1 MTLIEL
7 QKIIGDHINVTIS
20 ELSPEQ
26 LKIENEKSALVIG
39 LSKQYI
45 STQNTIIKAAQ
56 LMGDNEKMKKTIQET
71 AFLKQ

>member
-7 QKIIGDHINVTIS
+7 QKIIGDRINVTIS
-20 ELSPEQ
+20 DMSPEQ
-26 LKIENEKSALVIG
+26 MKIENEKSALVIG

-56 LMGDNEKMKKTIQET
+56 LMGDNEKMKKTVQET
-71 AFLKQ
+71 AFLKE

>member
-7 QKIIGDHINVTIS
+7 QKIIGDRINVTIS
-20 ELSPEQ
+20 DMSPEQ
-26 LKIENEKSALVIG
+26 MKIENEKSSLVIG

-56 LMGDNEKMKKTIQET
+56 LMGDNEKMKKTIQDT
-71 AFLKQ
+71 AFLRQ

>member
-7 QKIIGDHINVTIS
+7 QKIIGDRINVTIS
-20 ELSPEQ
+20 DMSPEQ
-26 LKIENEKSALVIG
+26 MKIENEKSALVIG

-56 LMGDNEKMKKTIQET
+56 LMGDNEKMKKTIQDT
-71 AFLKQ
+71 AFLRQ

>member
-7 QKIIGDHINVTIS
+7 QKIIGDRINVTIS
-20 ELSPEQ
+20 DMSPEQ
-26 LKIENEKSALVIG
+26 MKIENEKSALVIG

-56 LMGDNEKMKKTIQET
+56 LMGDNEKTKKTIQDT
-71 AFLKQ
+71 AFLRQ

>member
-7 QKIIGDHINVTIS
+7 QKIIGDRINVTIS
-20 ELSPEQ
+20 DMSPEQ
-26 LKIENEKSALVIG
+26 MKIENEKSALAIG

-56 LMGDNEKMKKTIQET
+56 LMGDNEKMKKTIQDT
-71 AFLKQ
+71 AFLRQ

>member
-7 QKIIGDHINVTIS
+7 QKIIGDRINVTIS
-20 ELSPEQ
+20 DMSPEQ
-26 LKIENEKSALVIG
+26 MKIENEKSALIIG

-56 LMGDNEKMKKTIQET
+56 LMGDNEKMKKTIQDT
-71 AFLKQ
+71 AFLRQ

>member
-7 QKIIGDHINVTIS
+7 QKIIGDRINVTIS
-20 ELSPEQ
+20 DMSPERM
-26 LKIENEKSALVIG
+26 KIENEKSALVIG

-56 LMGDNEKMKKTIQET
+56 LMGDNEKMKKTIQDT
-71 AFLKQ
+71 AFLRQ

>member
-7 QKIIGDHINVTIS
+7 QKIIGDRINVTIS
-20 ELSPEQ
+20 DMSPEQ
-26 LKIENEKSALVIG
+26 IKIENEKSALVIG

-56 LMGDNEKMKKTIQET
+56 LMGDNEKMKKTVQET
-71 AFLKQ
+71 AFLKE

>member
-7 QKIIGDHINVTIS
+7 QKIIGDRINVTIS

-26 LKIENEKSALVIG
+26 MKIENEKSSLVIG

-45 STQNTIIKAAQ
+45 SAQNAIIKAAS
-56 LMGDNEKMKKTIQET
+56 LMGDNEKMNKTIQET
-71 AFLKQ
+71 AFLKR

>member
-7 QKIIGDHINVTIS
+7 QKIIGDRINVTIS
-20 ELSPEQ
+20 DMNPEQ
-26 LKIENEKSALVIG
+26 MKIENEKSALVIG

-56 LMGDNEKMKKTIQET
+56 LMGDNEKMKKTIQDT
-71 AFLKQ
+71 AFLRQ

>member
-7 QKIIGDHINVTIS
+7 QKIIGDRINVTIS

>member
-7 QKIIGDHINVTIS
+7 QKIIGDRINVTIS

-26 LKIENEKSALVIG
+26 MKIENEKSALVIG

-56 LMGDNEKMKKTIQET
+56 LMGDNEKMKKTIQDT

>member
-7 QKIIGDHINVTIS
+7 QKIIGDRINVTIS
-20 ELSPEQ
+20 DMSPEQ
-26 LKIENEKSALVIG
+26 MKIENEKSVLVIG

-56 LMGDNEKMKKTIQET
+56 LMGDNEKMKKTIQDT
-71 AFLKQ
+71 AFLRQ

>member
-7 QKIIGDHINVTIS
+7 QKIIGDRINITIS
-20 ELSPEQ
+20 DMSPEQ
-26 LKIENEKSALVIG
+26 MKIENEKSALVIG

-56 LMGDNEKMKKTIQET
+56 LMGDNEKMKKTIQDT
-71 AFLKQ
+71 AFLRQ

>member
-7 QKIIGDHINVTIS
+7 QKIIGDRINVTIS
-20 ELSPEQ
+20 DMSPEQ
-26 LKIENEKSALVIG
+26 IKIENEKSALVIG

-56 LMGDNEKMKKTIQET
+56 LMGDNEKMKKTIQDT
-71 AFLKQ
+71 AFLRQ